1 MHTNEPERGPLF
13 DFERLIVCQKTMQLR
28 RQINPLTSNPPKRA
42 AHLVDHLDRAVD
54 SVLLNVPEGNGFP
67 RGSAKRKNHFRI
79 ALGSAKE
86 AASAVNALR
95 AKRLP
100 WLSRVRSCRSGPDP
114 GNRDPCPIPRRC

>member
-1 MHTNEPERGPLF
+1 MLQYEPERGPLF
-13 DFERLIVCQKTMQLR
+13 DFERLIVYQRTMQLR
-28 RQINPLTSNPPKRA
+28 CLVNPLTSNSPKGA

-95 AKRLP
+95 AKGKMDPTMGAKARAL
-100 WLSRVRSCRSGPDP
+100 LIEIVRMLEKMSR
-114 GNRDPCPIPRRC
+114 

>member
-1 MHTNEPERGPLF
+1 MLQNEPERGPLF
-13 DFERLIVCQKTMQLR
+13 DFEKLIVYQKTMQLR
-28 RQINPLTSNPPKRA
+28 RLINPLTSNPPKRA

-95 AKRLP
+95 AKEKMPESMGAKARAL
-100 WLSRVRSCRSGPDP
+100 LLEIVRMLEKMSR
-114 GNRDPCPIPRRC
+114 

>member
-1 MHTNEPERGPLF
+1 MSQNEPERGPLF
-13 DFERLIVCQKTMQLR
+13 DFERLIVYQKTMELR
-28 RQINPLTSNPPKRA
+28 RLVNPLTSNPPKRA

-95 AKRLP
+95 AKEKMPEPMGAKARGL
-100 WLSRVRSCRSGPDP
+100 LLEIVRMLEKMSR
-114 GNRDPCPIPRRC
+114 